1 MNGWKTRSNYM
12 LFKKTAYIFFRYKDM
27 TRLKVKERRNT
38 REANGKQ
45 MRIGMDILYIRYN
58 KF

>member
-1 MNGWKTRSNYM
+1 M

-38 REANGKQ
+38 HEANGNQ